1 MSTKAK
7 RLAMAV
13 LVVAV
18 AGTAG
23 CSRREPAEAPAA
35 AAAVTVPASSPL
47 SQITPGMADTDVR
60 RILGEPTRSRS
71 YMTGKAWIPWYYGSD
86 TARSAYTYAGQ
97 GEVVFSRNRYT
108 GGLSV
113 IRVDYNPSIQ

>member
-1 MSTKAK
+1 MSKNLKWLVFAA
-7 RLAMAV
+7 LALAV
-13 LVVAV
+13 V
-18 AGTAG
+18 GTAG
-23 CSRREPAEAPAA
+23 CARREPAESPAA
-35 AAAVTVPASSPL
+35 AAKAVAPASSPL

-86 TARSAYTYAGQ
+86 TARTAYTYAGQ

-113 IRVDYNPSIQ
+113 IRVDYNPNVQ